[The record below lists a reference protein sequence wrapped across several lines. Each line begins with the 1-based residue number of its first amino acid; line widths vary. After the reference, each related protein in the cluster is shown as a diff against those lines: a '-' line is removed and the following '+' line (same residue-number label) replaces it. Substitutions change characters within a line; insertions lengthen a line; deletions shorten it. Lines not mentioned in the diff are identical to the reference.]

1 MNEAKTRYEIMAG
14 DVMDKVED
22 LCVAIYQQGYED
34 ASAEQYEAG
43 YEAGFAAGKRR
54 TGRKAQELVG
64 NLVFVSS
71 LISSKHIG

>member
-34 ASAEQYEAG
+34 ATAEQYEAG

-54 TGRKAQELVG
+54 TLEWVLKRMEAIDE
-64 NLVFVSS
+64 
-71 LISSKHIG
+71 